1 MRLTDIDAPTIEQLN
16 SACGGV
22 FNVIQ
27 DHCEATGLEAH
38 LSVQTHLEGLEYGQM
53 KLYIQLLGGSGT
65 DLEDYAVALLEGS
78 AKVIGW
84 NLYLHDTVGSAR
96 ANLNRANSKIPAVT
110 AETRVLH

>member
-38 LSVQTHLEGLEYGQM
+38 LSVQTHLEGLKYGQM
-53 KLYIQLLGGSGT
+53 KLYIQLLGGSGA
-65 DLEDYAVALLEGS
+65 EDYAVALLEGS
-78 AKVIGW
+78 AKIIGW

-96 ANLNRANSKIPAVT
+96 ANLNRATSKIPADT
-110 AETRVLH
+110 ADTRVLH